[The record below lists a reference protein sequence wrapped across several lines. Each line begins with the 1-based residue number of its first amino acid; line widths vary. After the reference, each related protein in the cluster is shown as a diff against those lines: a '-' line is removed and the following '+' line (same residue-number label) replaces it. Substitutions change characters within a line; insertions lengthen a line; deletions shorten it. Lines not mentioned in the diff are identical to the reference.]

1 MKFHYFLFSLLFL
14 KTNTFSLS
22 RRNILTGIVSMSSL
36 NPPDE
41 ENEIPKQNIK
51 LIDTNFLPQKAL
63 LGDDPGIQDT
73 GSQVGIIQ
81 DVNNEIY
88 FYGPVSQRSCFELK
102 NKLNDLDT
110 KSSIFHLQ
118 YNIDPPPIHL
128 HIQSQG
134 GSLYHTLYI
143 IDLIEN
149 MKTPVYTYVDGFAAS
164 AATLISVVGKK
175 RYMTKNSLMLIHQLS
190 GAESGKF
197 YELQD
202 QMTNMKILMNT
213 INKIYLNKT
222 KINKETLYTLLQ
234 KDLWLDAETCLSYG
248 LVDEII

>member
-1 MKFHYFLFSLLFL
+1 M
-14 KTNTFSLS
+14 N
-22 RRNILTGIVSMSSL
+22 RRSALASMVSMTAL
-36 NPPDE
+36 NPPEPNDDDTSKHLKIVE
-41 ENEIPKQNIK
+41 QNK
-51 LIDTNFLPQKAL
+51 LPMNLL
-63 LGDDPGIQDT
+63 LGEEQT
-73 GSQVGIIQ
+73 GELGIIQ
-81 DVNNEIY
+81 DENNEIY

-102 NKLNDLDT
+102 NKLNNLDA
-110 KSSIFHLQ
+110 KSTIFHFQ

-190 GAESGKF
+190 GADSGKF

-202 QMTNMKILMNT
+202 QMSNMQILMNT

-222 KINKETLYTLLQ
+222 KIDQDTLLKLLQ
-234 KDLWLDAETCLSYG
+234 KDLWLDAKTCLAYG